1 MILFKQPLRICW
13 RVGRVILR
21 LQFKTVSGWLGGGEG
36 LVSTSQVLVSII
48 LLAIE
53 GFFGGIRGGCS
64 QLAVRFSQKTRH
76 ASAIN

>member
-53 GFFGGIRGGCS
+53 GFLGNTGR
-64 QLAVRFSQKTRH
+64 LFSTGRSIQPKDETC
-76 ASAIN
+76 